1 MPAKAYFA
9 CTLRS
14 KTKICEARSSIVLI
28 RLHTMYGL
36 PRVHLA
42 SNCSMA
48 ACLKQMKAA
57 SGIRKRWKKN
67 TWATLFTSLSITI
80 HKHSKQTHMEMIE
93 LRNRCNLLK
102 FLPFQKMQSTHQS
115 IFTSI
120 RSLTRQIFY
129 RLASLTRRISRRLNL
144 VTRLPPLIIIGRA
157 KKIPQCTN
165 TTVYLWS

>member
-1 MPAKAYFA
+1 
-9 CTLRS
+9 
-14 KTKICEARSSIVLI
+14 
-28 RLHTMYGL
+28 MYGS

-80 HKHSKQTHMEMIE
+80 HKHSKETHTEMIE
-93 LRNRCNLLK
+93 FRTRCNLLK

-115 IFTSI
+115 VFTSI
-120 RSLTRQIFY
+120 RSLMRRIFY
-129 RLASLTRRISRRLNL
+129 SLASLLRRISIRLNL
-144 VTRLPPLIIIGRA
+144 VRRLPPLFIIGRA
-157 KKIPQCTN
+157 EKTLQCTN
-165 TTVYLWS
+165 TTVYFWS